1 MKNLTYLKNLLYN
14 EISAFD
20 EKEDRY
26 QELNYKIDL
35 YLDLITILNQDIETI
50 KKRSSLLYNLINE
63 IYGSP
68 FLSLRIMEIIGQIDE
83 SLQNQSSFQSEL
95 DTLNEIKQ
103 NLSDELQRLEIEN
116 EEICKYLK
124 LVSPRKKLFVSLIYN
139 LKKSQLVKEH
149 HLDEL
154 KKLFEEKN
162 MPYEDQI
169 CIFEH
174 IKKHN
179 DKARSRFS
187 KVEREH
193 KNEILEMLEFGF
205 EIISDDSLDYDPRI
219 SKELPV
225 CINLLKYY
233 DDTNEFIKHL
243 FDTYKESNLIQGLF
257 IGLINHI
264 QDNILEQRNMI
275 KEKDF
280 YVDSDLRDEICE
292 EFNHQL
298 LMYIKLRNY
307 YDKVFESEE
316 EIVDIEERTLVYATK
331 ESGEPYVY
339 DDIKDFPEEYLD
351 KLESLIKSFKEGNL
365 TKKHIAGF
373 TTNLHQYRKLKD
385 DQIRVVIKQVAENIF
400 CVLGL
405 AVKKDQRSSAYNK
418 ICAREI
424 PNNLK
429 QMLLEKDEVEDNLFS
444 YIKENHRKGNR

>member
-1 MKNLTYLKNLLYN
+1 MKNLTYLKNFLYN

-50 KKRSSLLYNLINE
+50 KKRNSLLYNLINE

-179 DKARSRFS
+179 DKVRSRFS

-298 LMYIKLRNY
+298 LMYIKLRDY

-400 CVLGL
+400 CVLGF
-405 AVKKDQRSSAYNK
+405 AVKKDQRGGAYNK

>member
-1 MKNLTYLKNLLYN
+1 MKNLTYLKNFLYN

-83 SLQNQSSFQSEL
+83 SIQNQSSFQSEL

-124 LVSPRKKLFVSLIYN
+124 LANPRKKLFVSLIYN

-179 DKARSRFS
+179 DKVRSRFS

-298 LMYIKLRNY
+298 LMYIKLRDY

>member
-1 MKNLTYLKNLLYN
+1 MKNLTYLKNFLYN

-83 SLQNQSSFQSEL
+83 SIQNQSSFQSEL

-116 EEICKYLK
+116 EEIYKYLK
-124 LVSPRKKLFVSLIYN
+124 LANPRKKLFVSLIYN

-179 DKARSRFS
+179 DKVRSRFS

-298 LMYIKLRNY
+298 LMYIKLRDY

-400 CVLGL
+400 CVLGF
-405 AVKKDQRSSAYNK
+405 AVKKDQRGGAYNK

>member
-1 MKNLTYLKNLLYN
+1 MKNLTYLKNFLYN

-83 SLQNQSSFQSEL
+83 SIQNQSSFQSEL

-116 EEICKYLK
+116 EEIYKYLK
-124 LVSPRKKLFVSLIYN
+124 SANPRKKLFVSLIYN

-179 DKARSRFS
+179 DKVRSRFS

-280 YVDSDLRDEICE
+280 YIDSDLRDEICE

-298 LMYIKLRNY
+298 LMYIKLRDY

-351 KLESLIKSFKEGNL
+351 KLESLIKSFKAGNL

-385 DQIRVVIKQVAENIF
+385 DQIRVVIKQVAENTF
-400 CVLGL
+400 CVLGF
-405 AVKKDQRSSAYNK
+405 AVKKDQRGGAYNK

-429 QMLLEKDEVEDNLFS
+429 QILLEKDEVEDNLFS

>member
-1 MKNLTYLKNLLYN
+1 M
-14 EISAFD
+14 
-20 EKEDRY
+20 
-26 QELNYKIDL
+26 
-35 YLDLITILNQDIETI
+35 ITILNQDIETI

-83 SLQNQSSFQSEL
+83 SIQNQSSFQSEL

-116 EEICKYLK
+116 EEIYKYLK
-124 LVSPRKKLFVSLIYN
+124 LANPRKKLFVSLIYN

-179 DKARSRFS
+179 DKVRSRFS

-298 LMYIKLRNY
+298 LMYIKLRDY

-400 CVLGL
+400 CVLGF
-405 AVKKDQRSSAYNK
+405 AVKKDQRGGAYNK